1 MLHSRVGLDKARAVR
16 KNSTAAASCLTQTV
30 TLFFRLTKY
39 VAVTFAVALQLLLG
53 TLSFAGDLTVPVP
66 QSRMPSEIP
75 FHLRQ
80 GYLIMV
86 EGRLGNLE
94 HQKLLID
101 TGTSPSIV
109 DKNVAAKLSL
119 QGVPRSLALFNKVL
133 SVETVILPEVEV
145 GPLRRSNMPVMVED
159 FSKIEID
166 VGVHVDAVIGL
177 DVLGAMSFTID
188 YQKSEILF
196 RASPQRHS
204 ASFTAGPQF
213 IILSLK
219 TGGKEL
225 HLLLDTGTPRL
236 VLFRDALHDLDYD
249 WSDKTGAGENMSGT
263 VAFRT
268 VILQDAHLGH
278 EDMGPQAAA
287 VVASQT
293 NTRSNY
299 DGLIGVR
306 LLHPKRL
313 SFDFDRQILGWSN

>member
-1 MLHSRVGLDKARAVR
+1 MLHVGVGFDTAIAELRNSFTATNCFAQRA
-16 KNSTAAASCLTQTV
+16 K
-30 TLFFRLTKY
+30 LFFRSAKD
-39 VAVTFAVALQLLLG
+39 VAIAIAVALLFLPG
-53 TLSFAGDLTVPVP
+53 TLSLAGDLTVPAP
-66 QSRMPSEIP
+66 QARMPSEIP

-119 QGVPRSLALFNKVL
+119 QGTPRSLALFNKVL
-133 SVETVILPEVEV
+133 SAETGILPEVEL
-145 GPLRRSNMPVMVED
+145 GPLRRSNIPVMVED
-159 FSKIEID
+159 FSKIQSD
-166 VGVHVDAVIGL
+166 VGAHVDAVIGL
-177 DVLGAMSFTID
+177 DVLGATSFTID
-188 YQKSEILF
+188 YQKNQILF
-196 RASPQRHS
+196 HASPQRHS
-204 ASFTAGPQF
+204 ASFRAGPQF
-213 IILSLK
+213 ITLSLK

-236 VLFRDALHDLDYD
+236 VLFRDALRNLDYD
-249 WSDKTGAGENMSGT
+249 WSDRTGTGDNMSGT
-263 VAFRT
+263 VSFRT
-268 VILQDAHLGH
+268 VILQDAHLGR

-293 NTRSNY
+293 NVRSNY